1 MLKTIKRHLLALEL
15 LKRHARISIVHRE
28 TGVPKPLLRKTYR
41 ELHGRSPRPGALKY
55 STQGLTRNIKK
66 YKEVTLFAV
75 CFEKVASKSRE
86 NDIRKIIGAFDIYKK
101 SYPASQ
107 LDFSAAWV
115 VARDL
120 QRGITDI
127 IKCHHCRV
135 PVLLNAR
142 EDDTER
148 CCVCKTKITGTSR
161 DFQLIN

>member
-1 MLKTIKRHLLALEL
+1 MLKTFHQHSLVLEL
-15 LKRHARISIVHRE
+15 LRRHARISIVHRE

-75 CFEKVASKSRE
+75 CFEKVASKSQE

-101 SYPASQ
+101 SYPSSQ

-115 VARDL
+115 ITKDL
-120 QRGITDI
+120 LRGITKV
-127 IKCHHCRV
+127 IKCHHCGAA
-135 PVLLNAR
+135 VLLNAR
-142 EDDTER
+142 EEVSD
-148 CCVCKTKITGTSR
+148 CCGVCKTTV
-161 DFQLIN
+161 